1 MDEDDRALI
10 NISHEVG
17 MMDFLLWLGTKY
29 TPSVLAKRIGIES
42 HVAPRLNDPYIVETD
57 QRNVLI

>member
-10 NISHEVG
+10 NISREVG
-17 MMDFLLWLGTKY
+17 MMDFLFGWVGNTA
-29 TPSVLAKRIGIES
+29 SVLAKRIGIES